1 MQKFIYMKLSILI
14 ISYNQE
20 NYISKAIEGVLLQ
33 NLPFDYEVVLSDDG
47 SKDKTVNITKDL
59 LKNNNLKVLEN
70 NDNVGISKNY
80 KRGFAACA
88 GEYIAVLEGDDY
100 WVDPN
105 RIIKH
110 INFLDNHQECVL
122 SMNRLI
128 KFNQAIEEFQ
138 LLPWK
143 YKDDYQF
150 FTSKEIAIENR
161 LGNLSACVFRN
172 SSLKNLN
179 PEIYNLNIAD
189 WMLSLALSKFGF
201 IAVLKE
207 ATSVYRVHNNGEWS
221 KLNQNIKLEQIRN
234 NINTYNKFYNY
245 QYDKEF
251 KICKK
256 NLNPSLW
263 YRITRISIFEYMPP
277 IIDLMIPK
285 ILKNR
290 L

>member
-1 MQKFIYMKLSILI
+1 MKLSILI